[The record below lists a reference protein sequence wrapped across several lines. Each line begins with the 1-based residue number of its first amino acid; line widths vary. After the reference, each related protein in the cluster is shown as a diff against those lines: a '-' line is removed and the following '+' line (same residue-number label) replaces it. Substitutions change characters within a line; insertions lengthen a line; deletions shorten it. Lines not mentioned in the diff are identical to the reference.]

1 MKKPRTKPFQFFSVL
16 CSALLDSMSVAFY
29 FLTRISTMT
38 A

>member
-1 MKKPRTKPFQFFSVL
+1 MIVN
-16 CSALLDSMSVAFY
+16 FY